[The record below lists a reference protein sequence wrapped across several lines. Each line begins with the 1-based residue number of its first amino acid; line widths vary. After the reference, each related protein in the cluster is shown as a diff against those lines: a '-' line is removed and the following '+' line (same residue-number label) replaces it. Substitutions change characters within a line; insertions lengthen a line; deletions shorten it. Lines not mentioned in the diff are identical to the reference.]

1 MESKRRKLNPSGENS
16 PTAIFGH
23 GCKGIFVTSDRNKEG
38 AAVKEVYRLL
48 EDYMEELKMGSEHS
62 EDEYT
67 TEQTLDK
74 ELEEL
79 TQKKKSSSFA
89 RVDLG
94 MKGITFI
101 RILDESISPVAAVKA
116 IFKKIKSSGMLS
128 TRFAARI
135 IPIERTCYA
144 HLEDVIAIVSEEIK
158 KTFTEETAGKT
169 WFCNIKRRNNNTF
182 DREALI
188 NAITPLINTTQNP
201 VCLRDGDICIH
212 VDVDKG
218 VCGVSVIT
226 EWKELNELSLR
237 TVLEEKKPKETKESK
252 VESAVNALDKDWK
265 CGSCGA
271 PNFQQNDVCWKCQH
285 DRRRN

>member
-1 MESKRRKLNPSGENS
+1 
-16 PTAIFGH
+16 
-23 GCKGIFVTSDRNKEG
+23 
-38 AAVKEVYRLL
+38 
-48 EDYMEELKMGSEHS
+48 
-62 EDEYT
+62 
-67 TEQTLDK
+67 
-74 ELEEL
+74 
-79 TQKKKSSSFA
+79 
-89 RVDLG
+89 

-169 WFCNIKRRNNNTF
+169 VATAVDLHLVVLQHQATQQQHIRPRGV
-182 DREALI
+182 DQRDYS
-188 NAITPLINTTQNP
+188 LINTTQNP

-226 EWKELNELSLR
+226 EWKELNES
-237 TVLEEKKPKETKESK
+237 
-252 VESAVNALDKDWK
+252 N
-265 CGSCGA
+265 
-271 PNFQQNDVCWKCQH
+271 
-285 DRRRN
+285 

>member
-1 MESKRRKLNPSGENS
+1 
-16 PTAIFGH
+16 
-23 GCKGIFVTSDRNKEG
+23 
-38 AAVKEVYRLL
+38 
-48 EDYMEELKMGSEHS
+48 
-62 EDEYT
+62 
-67 TEQTLDK
+67 
-74 ELEEL
+74 
-79 TQKKKSSSFA
+79 
-89 RVDLG
+89 

-169 WFCNIKRRNNNTF
+169 VATAVDLHLVFCNIKRRNNNTF

-226 EWKELNELSLR
+226 EWKELNES
-237 TVLEEKKPKETKESK
+237 
-252 VESAVNALDKDWK
+252 N
-265 CGSCGA
+265 
-271 PNFQQNDVCWKCQH
+271 
-285 DRRRN
+285 